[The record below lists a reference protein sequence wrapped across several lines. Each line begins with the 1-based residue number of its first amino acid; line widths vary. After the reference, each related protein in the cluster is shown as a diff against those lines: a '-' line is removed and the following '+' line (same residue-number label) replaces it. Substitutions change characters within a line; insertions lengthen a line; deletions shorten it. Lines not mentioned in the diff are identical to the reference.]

1 LHSAV
6 EIRTAPRLGWARIA
20 RRIRV
25 PLSFLLAALYCWLAQ
40 PNWLSLAIAAA
51 VIAVGLAI
59 RASASGHIRKDR
71 ELTTTGPYAYT
82 RNPLYLGSLLMGI
95 GFAIASRSL
104 WIVLALAMLLAGIYW
119 PLMHAEEVYLR
130 THFPGYDDYARSVPR
145 LFPRFRMHLGAG
157 GGFSTA
163 LYLKHREYQALIG
176 AVAVMLFLIAK
187 ILWWPR

>member
-1 LHSAV
+1 M

-40 PNWLSLAIAAA
+40 PTWLSLAVAGA

-71 ELTTTGPYAYT
+71 ELTTSGPYAYT
-82 RNPLYLGSLLMGI
+82 RNPLYLGSLVMGI
-95 GFAIASRSL
+95 GFAIASRSI
-104 WIVLALAMLLAGIYW
+104 WIVIALIILLAAIYW
-119 PLMHAEEVYLR
+119 PLMRAEEHYLR
-130 THFPGYDDYARSVPR
+130 AHFPGYDDYARAVPR
-145 LFPRFRMHLGAG
+145 LLPSFRAHAG
-157 GGFSTA
+157 GGFSAA
-163 LYLKHREYQALIG
+163 LYLKHREYQALVG
-176 AVAVMLFLIAK
+176 AVAVLFFLIAK